1 MKIAIFTDT
10 YEPEI
15 NGIVTSTATFA
26 KMLAADGHKVM
37 IFCPRYEKDNKP
49 GQGGIVIHRFRAFS
63 LASNKNTYIALP
75 PTAKIIKILKG
86 FKPDLIHVETPMS
99 IGMTGV
105 LVSKIM
111 NIKCVQTYHTYLPDF
126 SAYLSPSK
134 IFGIEK
140 VKKKVA
146 ESQIAST
153 IRGTGFYQRIRELNH
168 KALKELL
175 EILPKRKK
183 LNLNLADRSVWSFTR
198 TLYNQSDLVLTPS
211 SVLANLLKNHGIR
224 PPVMPQTNGIQSK
237 DIPVKKE
244 YKGTG
249 KILHFGR
256 LGLEKDIDVVI
267 RAFDL
272 ALQKDSSLSL
282 HIIGDGPAR
291 GSLENL
297 AAKLVLKDKVKFYG
311 FVPHEKVV
319 KLLKNFDLFVTASPM
334 ETQGLVVLEAMAA
347 GLPVVGVDM
356 LAVPEV
362 VHNGINGYVV
372 PRRNHKKMAEKI
384 IEIIGDVAK
393 SKAFGEESKRIASEH
408 EIGHAYQ
415 LLKEKYLNLIKG

>member
-37 IFCPRYEKDNKP
+37 IFCPRYEKDNEP
-49 GQGGIVIHRFRAFS
+49 GQEGIVIHRFRAFS
-63 LASNKNTYIALP
+63 FASNKNTHIALP
-75 PTAKIIKILKG
+75 PTAKIIKILKE

-134 IFGIEK
+134 IFGIER

-211 SVLANLLKNHGIR
+211 GVLANLLKRHGIK
-224 PPVMPQTNGIQSK
+224 PTVMPQTNGIQSK
-237 DIPVKKE
+237 DILVKQE
-244 YKGTG
+244 YKNSG

-256 LGLEKDIDVVI
+256 LGLEKDVDVVV
-267 RAFDL
+267 RAFEE
-272 ALQKDSSLSL
+272 ALSKDKRLTL

-291 GSLENL
+291 ESLENL
-297 AAKLVLKDKVKFYG
+297 AAKLVLKDKIKFYG
-311 FVPHEKVV
+311 FVPHEEVV
-319 KLLKNFDLFVTASPM
+319 KKLRNYDLFVTASPM

-362 VHNGINGYVV
+362 VHNGVNGYVV

-384 IEIIGDVAK
+384 LEITSDIQK
-393 SKAFGEESKRIASEH
+393 SRLFGSQSKKIAAEH